1 LKKSALYRASCNSV
15 ELRLRTE
22 PDGTGWLVITRPGAE
37 ASYVEIEDR
46 DVPALVA
53 EFEAI
58 GNDVGRFN
66 AFLSRVA

>member
-1 LKKSALYRASCNSV
+1 LNRSRGQFDSGEYERQLKHGGDVGRGD
-15 ELRLRTE
+15 
-22 PDGTGWLVITRPGAE
+22 PH
-37 ASYVEIEDR
+37 YVEVEDR

-58 GNDVGRFN
+58 GDDVEKFS